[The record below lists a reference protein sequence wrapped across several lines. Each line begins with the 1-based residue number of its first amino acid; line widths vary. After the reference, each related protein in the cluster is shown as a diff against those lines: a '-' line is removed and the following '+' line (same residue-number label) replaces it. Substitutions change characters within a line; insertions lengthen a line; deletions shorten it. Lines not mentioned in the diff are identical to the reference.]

1 MLKHQK
7 NEEANQELKKQIMN
21 KLEKRKI
28 KEAEEEIERKCQQ
41 HTIESIKKLDMEWQ
55 TSKQKETQQQK
66 EFLRVNEQNQ
76 IKSKKMLQKF
86 RNEQ

>member
-7 NEEANQELKKQIMN
+7 NEEANQELKKHIMN